1 MGSSL
6 ARWAFVES
14 DVPGR
19 KFFHAFLRK
28 TAHPFASLICMKS
41 SLFLFVVAL
50 LAPVVASGQ
59 DGHPQ
64 RLPDPRYRAPF
75 GVWELDRVASMVAK
89 ASGFAVRGKLR
100 IADQQ
105 DCPLARIQGSAS
117 SGIVTIHPAAAR
129 EVPPN
134 SWAFIF
140 GHEFAHQ
147 TDSLA
152 RSSSGCSNQECE
164 RRADIVGAEYAV
176 RGGFDVAAYAAWI
189 LSCPESVSQSH
200 GSRHG
205 RAMALIEYFRIPREE
220 VEIHRQRLLRYS
232 TSRS

>member
-1 MGSSL
+1 MQ
-6 ARWAFVES
+6 WALVES
-14 DVPGR
+14 DEVGGN
-19 KFFHAFLRK
+19 FFHAFSRK
-28 TAHPFASLICMKS
+28 KAHDFASLICMK
-41 SLFLFVVAL
+41 LFHFLFAL
-50 LAPVVASGQ
+50 VLLGPAVASGQ

-89 ASGFAVRGKLR
+89 ASGFVVRGKLR
-100 IADQQ
+100 VADHQ

-117 SGIVTIHPAAAR
+117 SGIITVHPVAAR
-129 EVPPN
+129 DVPPN

-147 TDSLA
+147 TDPRA
-152 RSSSGCSNQECE
+152 RSSSGHSNPECE
-164 RRADIVGAEYAV
+164 RWADIVGAEYAV

-189 LSCPESVSQSH
+189 LSRPESVSQTH

-205 RAMALIEYFRIPREE
+205 RAMVLIEHFRIPMEA
-220 VEIHRQRLLRYS
+220 VEMNRQRLARFS
-232 TSRS
+232 PRS